1 MILFGYVFVI
11 STVITILMILRS
23 IAHINEAESDVSDY
37 DYGLW
42 HVVWLSRHFSSQN

>member
-1 MILFGYVFVI
+1 MILFGYMFI
-11 STVITILMILRS
+11 ITTVITILMILRS
-23 IAHINEAESDVSDY
+23 IAHMNEDERDVSDN